1 MKESWI
7 NAKKGKNEKPENN
20 KQQDS
25 KAAALEYTNLFVYFI
40 KQ

>member
-7 NAKKGKNEKPENN
+7 NAKKGKNEKSEIN

-25 KAAALEYTNLFVYFI
+25 KAAALEYQNLFVCFI